1 MSSSSRGD
9 LRRHLTHDY
18 DDLQRALTRRLKS
31 AELAGDALQE
41 TFVELSGGADL
52 PAVQRPKSYLF
63 RMAINI
69 ALRKIRS
76 DKRTVSLADA
86 VAAFDIADEAP
97 DPQRAIE
104 AKTELEALQ
113 HAVKELT
120 ARRRIILYAA
130 RVEGKSLRV
139 IAEQIGISQRMVE
152 IELKNALAHCAQ
164 RLNRKIVQRFGP
176 RLSSSSDGDAGKD

>member
-1 MSSSSRGD
+1 MMSSTSRGD
-9 LRRHLTHDY
+9 LRHLLTHDY

-41 TFVELSGGADL
+41 TFVELSAGTDL
-52 PAVQRPKSYLF
+52 PTVQRPKSYVF

-69 ALRKIRS
+69 ALRKIKS
-76 DKRTVSLADA
+76 EKRTVSLADA
-86 VAAFDIADEAP
+86 IAAFDIADDAP
-97 DPQRAIE
+97 DAERAIE

-113 HAVKELT
+113 SAVKELT
-120 ARRRIILYAA
+120 PRRRAILHAA

-139 IAEQIGISQRMVE
+139 IAEEIGISQRMVE
-152 IELKNALAHCAQ
+152 IELKNALAHCAL

-176 RLSSSSDGDAGKD
+176 RFSSSSGGVGED

>member
-1 MSSSSRGD
+1 MSSTSRGD
-9 LRRHLTHDY
+9 LRRLLTHDY

-41 TFVELSGGADL
+41 TFVELSGGTDL
-52 PAVQRPKSYLF
+52 PTVQRPKSYVF

-76 DKRTVSLADA
+76 EKRTVSLADA
-86 VAAFDIADEAP
+86 IAAFDIADDAP

-113 HAVKELT
+113 HAVSELT
-120 ARRRIILYAA
+120 PRRRAILHAA

-139 IAEQIGISQRMVE
+139 IADEIGISQRMVE
-152 IELKNALAHCAQ
+152 IELKNALAHCAL

-176 RLSSSSDGDAGKD
+176 RFPSSSGGASED

>member
-9 LRRHLTHDY
+9 LRRLLTHDY

-52 PAVQRPKSYLF
+52 PTVQRPKSYLF

-176 RLSSSSDGDAGKD
+176 RLSSSSDSDAGKD

>member
-1 MSSSSRGD
+1 MSATSRSD
-9 LRRHLTHDY
+9 LRRLLTHDY

-41 TFVELSGGADL
+41 TFVELSGGTDL
-52 PAVQRPKSYLF
+52 PSVQRPKSYIF

-69 ALRKIRS
+69 AIRKLKS
-76 DKRTVSLADA
+76 EKRTVSLADA
-86 VAAFDIADEAP
+86 ITAFDIVDDAP
-97 DPQRAIE
+97 DPQRAVE
-104 AKTELEALQ
+104 AKAELKALQ

-120 ARRRIILYAA
+120 PRRRAILHAA

-139 IAEQIGISQRMVE
+139 IADEIGISQRMVE

-164 RLNRKIVQRFGP
+164 RLDRKLVQRFGP
-176 RLSSSSDGDAGKD
+176 RFPPSSGNLRED